1 MKAYITVIAA
11 LLLSFIVP
19 RTALGQTEV
28 SARDAFDPSAEGV
41 FLDIAVD
48 MAKAAA
54 AKGEPAGGTAIILN
68 GAFHSAGKGSQPE
81 IEALDKAHARK
92 LNNAVVYTVNE
103 PCNQAWIALSERG
116 VSRVVYANPAADVIA
131 AGIYTA
137 ADYDPAAIPQD
148 GYMAPKQ
155 HIDYPAAAAMIK
167 RK

>member
-1 MKAYITVIAA
+1 MRTYIKIITA
-11 LLLSFIVP
+11 LLLAIIAQSSAQAQREVP
-19 RTALGQTEV
+19 
-28 SARDAFDPSAEGV
+28 ARDAFDPSVEGV

-81 IEALDKAHARK
+81 IDALNKAQARQ
-92 LNNAVVYTVNE
+92 LNNAVAYTVNE
-103 PCNQAWIALSERG
+103 PCNQAWIALSQRG

-155 HIDYPAAAAMIK
+155 HISYPAAAAMIK
-167 RK
+167 SK